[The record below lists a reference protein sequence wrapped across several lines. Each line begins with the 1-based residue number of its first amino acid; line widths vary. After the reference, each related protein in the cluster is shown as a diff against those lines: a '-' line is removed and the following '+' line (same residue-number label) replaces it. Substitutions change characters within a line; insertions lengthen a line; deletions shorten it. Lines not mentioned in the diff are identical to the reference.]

1 MSGRGGFSAGVQ
13 EVKRRMAVRRIV
25 LGFVYFILVPSFLI
39 DFGWGRGRENVG
51 TGIGE
56 GGHLPT
62 ISRKTAKPYNQLLPK
77 RKYKLLFRY
86 AHRSKHKQVIPTVY
100 RGISISFLYCLFA
113 NVSSMASQFTPAAEN
128 THIVNRYPR
137 QRF

>member
-1 MSGRGGFSAGVQ
+1 MWEVSEDVSETGGRELSGRGGFSAGVQ

-56 GGHLPT
+56 GHGAAQPRAKRADAELAERLKFSVRK
-62 ISRKTAKPYNQLLPK
+62 ISAAPPADGQK
-77 RKYKLLFRY
+77 R
-86 AHRSKHKQVIPTVY
+86 
-100 RGISISFLYCLFA
+100 G
-113 NVSSMASQFTPAAEN
+113 
-128 THIVNRYPR
+128 
-137 QRF
+137 